1 MSVEG
6 RAAVDLEAATSA
18 RSNSDTDNIRS
29 SQLELQEVPDST
41 EVEGHEPGK
50 KDGKEGWWEQ
60 HKKCFI
66 LILLY
71 LYYIGACIWD
81 YQSGRNHRHHETER
95 HYSAWTLHVF
105 FGCMSLYLICSFYN
119 KNHCADL
126 DAGGRNKDGALRR
139 PDLALKIAIET
150 APSNVQFVLYGIF
163 IAAWMV
169 WVMVECG
176 DVGEKWQCFLG
187 LWVFVGCAVAISWH
201 PRQIKWR
208 PVIWGLFLQWIFG
221 EIVLKST
228 WGFEAF
234 DWLSNQVTRYL
245 SYSDVGAEFVFGQ
258 EFTFAFRVLPTIT
271 WFSAGVYLM
280 YHLGIIQFFINGITY
295 GMQAT
300 LGTSASESL
309 SAAGNIFVGQTEAPL
324 LVRPYLNRMTASE
337 VNAVMT
343 GGFATIAGGV
353 LGLFISFGIDAHH
366 LLAASFM
373 SAPAALAVAKIVL
386 PELEDSETA
395 AGKKVK
401 ITPEMLQ
408 TRGILDSITKGTLIS
423 ITLVANIA
431 ALLIT
436 FLGLIDFADNI
447 IGFLGERIGFVEGS
461 RLGFTKICG
470 YLFYPVSWLMGIPAH
485 DCLIM
490 GELLGIKVFVNEL
503 VAYTEMGCYF
513 QNNELGSRAA
523 FMGTYALCGFANF
536 GSIGVQIGGL
546 SPLAPN
552 QRGTL
557 LRVALRA
564 MIAGNIA
571 CFMTACIAGILI
583 DTDEVQGT
591 LACD

>member
-1 MSVEG
+1 MRGEG
-6 RAAVDLEAATSA
+6 QAAVELEPGTSVGSA
-18 RSNSDTDNIRS
+18 DTVNERW
-29 SQLELQEVPDST
+29 SQLELKEEPGSP
-41 EVEGHEPGK
+41 EVEVIVTGK
-50 KDGKEGWWEQ
+50 DCKKECWWDK
-60 HKKCFI
+60 HKKIVI
-66 LILLY
+66 LTILY
-71 LYYIGACIWD
+71 LYWIGGCIWD
-81 YQSGRNHRHHETER
+81 WYSGRYHER
-95 HYSAWTLHVF
+95 HYSAWTLHLF
-105 FGCMSLYLICSFYN
+105 FGFMTLYLICSFYN
-119 KNHCADL
+119 KNYCADL

-139 PDLALKIAIET
+139 PDLALKNQIET
-150 APSNVQFVLYGIF
+150 ASFKVQMGLYLVF
-163 IAAWMV
+163 IGGWMI
-169 WVMVECG
+169 WVMIECG
-176 DVGEKWQCFLG
+176 DQGEKWQCFLG

-221 EIVLKST
+221 YIVLNT
-228 WGFEAF
+228 HWGFDAF
-234 DWLSNQVTRYL
+234 DWLSDQVTRYL
-245 SYSDVGAEFVFGQ
+245 SYSDVGAEFVFGPD
-258 EFTFAFRVLPTIT
+258 FTFAFRVLPTIT

-280 YHLGIIQFFINGITY
+280 YHLGVIQFFINGITY
-295 GMQAT
+295 CMQAT

-395 AGKKVK
+395 VGKKVI
-401 ITPEMLQ
+401 ITPEMLE
-408 TRGILDSITKGTLIS
+408 THGILDSITKGTLMS

-470 YLFYPVSWLMGIPAH
+470 YLFYPVAWLLGIPAH
-485 DCLIM
+485 DCLLM
-490 GELLGIKVFVNEL
+490 GELLGIKIFVNEL
-503 VAYTEMGCYF
+503 VAYTEMGCSF
-513 QNNELGSRAA
+513 ERNELGSRAA

-536 GSIGVQIGGL
+536 GSIGIQIGGL
-546 SPLAPN
+546 TPMAPN
-552 QRGTL
+552 HRGTL
-557 LRVALRA
+557 LRVAFRA

-571 CFMTACIAGILI
+571 CYMTACIAGILM
-583 DTDEVQGT
+583 DADDVQGT
-591 LACD
+591 MVCEQ